1 MTAPTAAA
9 PNGKPDAEPEP
20 VAVRCAK
27 HPARPAV
34 DECPVCARPRC
45 GADAE
50 AAPGGGCL
58 VCGGTTAPSDT
69 STHILRSPAERLIAG
84 ALVAYFVGLLG
95 APIASEYVGSQG
107 FAEIVPFLLGLVCA
121 AGAAIVTRTGGRG
134 RLDVATR
141 AIGGV
146 AAVLATAFS
155 FRLVP
160 GGESPFT
167 PLDDV
172 GVPYLCAIAGAAAS
186 RLFR

>member
-1 MTAPTAAA
+1 M
-9 PNGKPDAEPEP
+9 
-20 VAVRCAK
+20 

-34 DECPVCARPRC
+34 DECPVCGRPRC
-45 GADAE
+45 GADADE
-50 AAPGGGCL
+50 APGGGCL
-58 VCGGTTAPSDT
+58 VCGGTTAASDV
-69 STHILRSPAERLIAG
+69 STRLLHRPAERLIAA
-84 ALVAYFVGLLG
+84 ALVAFFVGLLG

-121 AGAAIVTRTGGRG
+121 AGAAIVAHTAGRG
-134 RLDVATR
+134 RLDVAAR
-141 AIGGV
+141 VIGGV

-160 GGESPFT
+160 GGQSPFT

-172 GVPYLCAIAGAAAS
+172 GVPYLCAIAGAAVS